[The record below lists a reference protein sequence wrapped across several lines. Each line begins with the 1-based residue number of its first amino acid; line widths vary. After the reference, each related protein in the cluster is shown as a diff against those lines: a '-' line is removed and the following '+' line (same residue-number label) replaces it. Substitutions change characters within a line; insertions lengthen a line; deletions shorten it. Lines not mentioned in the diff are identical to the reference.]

1 MQGRI
6 HASPASREDA
16 MFFHNRSTLGAV
28 IGALLALGGAP
39 ALAQKSYGPGVDDKE
54 IKIGT
59 SAPLSGPASSYSA
72 AGKAT
77 EGFFKWLNEQ
87 GGINGRKVNFTLLD
101 NAYSPP
107 KAVEQSRRLVEE
119 IEVLAEV
126 GTVGTAPNAA
136 TEKYLN
142 LKKVPQLF
150 ISAGGRR
157 FNDPKNFPWTI
168 PLYPD
173 FETEG
178 AVAAKY
184 ILATNPDAKIALLYE
199 NDDFGRDYVK
209 GFKARLGAKVSQVV
223 AETSYELTDPTI
235 DSQML
240 NLKASGAD
248 TLVDQ
253 SAPKFTAQAIR
264 KTHELLW
271 QVTHIIGSSSSNIE
285 TALAPAGL
293 DASKGLITTQFV
305 KQPGDPAWADDKEVI
320 QFTEFMKKYM
330 TNASLHDYSALIGYI
345 DANAI
350 ALVLQ
355 RCGDELTRD
364 NLLKQA
370 TSLKGTR
377 LPMFLPGIV
386 LNTSPT
392 DYAAFKSLRIAQFD
406 GAKWV
411 LIGDAVSAD

>member
-1 MQGRI
+1 MHHRGI
-6 HASPASREDA
+6 
-16 MFFHNRSTLGAV
+16 LVGAAV
-28 IGALLALGGAP
+28 ALLAFGSSA
-39 ALAQKSYGPGVDDKE
+39 ALAQKSYGPGVSDTE
-54 IKIGT
+54 IKIGS
-59 SAPLSGPASSYSA
+59 SAPLSGPASGFGAS
-72 AGKAT
+72 GHAT
-77 EGFFKWLNEQ
+77 AGFFKWLNEQ
-87 GGINGRKVNFTLLD
+87 GGINGRTVNFTLLD
-101 NAYSPP
+101 NEYSPP

-178 AVAAKY
+178 AIAAKY
-184 ILATNPDAKIALLYE
+184 ILTSNPNAKIAVLYQ

-209 GFKARLGAKVSQVV
+209 GFKTHLGDKMSQIV
-223 AETSYELTDPTI
+223 AEASYELTDPTI

-248 TLVDQ
+248 VLVNQ

-264 KTHELLW
+264 KIRELNW
-271 QVTHIIGSSSSNIE
+271 KVTHIIGSSSSNVE
-285 TALAPAGL
+285 TALTPAGL

-305 KQPGDPAWADDKEVI
+305 KRPGDPAWADDKEVI
-320 QFTEFMKKYM
+320 QFTEFMKKYVSGA
-330 TNASLHDYSALIGYI
+330 TANDYSALIGYI

-355 RCGDELTRD
+355 RCGDNLTRE

-392 DYAAFKSLRIAQFD
+392 DYAAFRSLRIAQFD
-406 GAKWV
+406 GTKWV
-411 LIGDAVSAD
+411 LVGDALTAD

>member
-1 MQGRI
+1 MLI
-6 HASPASREDA
+6 YY
-16 MFFHNRSTLGAV
+16 RSILSVATA
-28 IGALLALGGAP
+28 ALLALGSGS
-39 ALAQKSYGPGVDDKE
+39 ALAQKSYGPGADDKE
-54 IKIGT
+54 IKIGS
-59 SAPLSGPASSYSA
+59 SAPLSGPASGFGAS
-72 AGKAT
+72 GRAT

-87 GGINGRKVNFTLLD
+87 GGINGRHVNFTLLD

-107 KAVEQSRRLVEE
+107 KAVEQTRRLVEE

-126 GTVGTAPNAA
+126 GTIGTAPNAA
-136 TEKYLN
+136 TQKYLN

-178 AVAAKY
+178 AIAAKY
-184 ILATNPDAKIALLYE
+184 VLTTNPNAKIALLYQ

-209 GFKARLGAKVSQVV
+209 GFKARLGAKVSQIV
-223 AETSYELTDPTI
+223 AEASYELTDPTI

-285 TALAPAGL
+285 TALTPAGL
-293 DASKGLITTQFV
+293 DSSKGLITTQFV

-320 QFTEFMKKYM
+320 QFTEFMKKYVPA
-330 TNASLHDYSALIGYI
+330 ASLHDYSALIGYI

-406 GAKWV
+406 GTRWV
-411 LIGDAVSAD
+411 LIGDALSAD